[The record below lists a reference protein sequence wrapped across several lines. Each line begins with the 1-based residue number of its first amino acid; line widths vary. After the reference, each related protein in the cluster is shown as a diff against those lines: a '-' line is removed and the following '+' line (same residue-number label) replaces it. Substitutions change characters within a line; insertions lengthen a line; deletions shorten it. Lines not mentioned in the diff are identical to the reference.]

1 MGTYRDIR
9 VKFEV
14 ALNEATKP
22 TEIIGITNPEILSRV
37 NKTQIKSIE
46 SFLNNVPTGDPT
58 TKLLEKLN
66 GFGPA
71 DAKTFVEKCGKYTSV
86 DQVASNYQSEIGDK
100 TGFELYKI
108 KPDGAGRGEIW
119 LAWLIKDAKVS
130 GGGESFDLLVGKSKK
145 YEVKE
150 YNIDSK
156 TGKLATNNSP
166 FRLGNAGALS
176 NFKFGDKMTHV
187 VDIAIELGK
196 LDTKSLP
203 NDLID
208 LHKKATTLTN
218 IKSKYGTSADFKR
231 GEISQA
237 KFKAACDF
245 IVSASNYIA
254 LGSQSDYNIVT
265 FSSTS
270 AGNPNLSYI
279 LPSGTT
285 KDNIEKLDFK
295 IGDAIDLNNL
305 NSIVSIQRMLVKVD
319 YIRSGL
325 STLIDDINDGLN
337 NVMNKYKGV
346 TWIVFRKS
354 SMNVSSDII
363 RVPSASSNEEALKI
377 LNDAYGNIFNVSSAS
392 VRVKESV

>member
-1 MGTYRDIR
+1 
-9 VKFEV
+9 
-14 ALNEATKP
+14 
-22 TEIIGITNPEILSRV
+22 
-37 NKTQIKSIE
+37 
-46 SFLNNVPTGDPT
+46 
-58 TKLLEKLN
+58 
-66 GFGPA
+66 
-71 DAKTFVEKCGKYTSV
+71 
-86 DQVASNYQSEIGDK
+86 
-100 TGFELYKI
+100 
-108 KPDGAGRGEIW
+108 
-119 LAWLIKDAKVS
+119 
-130 GGGESFDLLVGKSKK
+130 
-145 YEVKE
+145 
-150 YNIDSK
+150 
-156 TGKLATNNSP
+156 
-166 FRLGNAGALS
+166 
-176 NFKFGDKMTHV
+176 MTHV

>member
-1 MGTYRDIR
+1 MSTYKDVK

-14 ALNEATKP
+14 ALNEANKLTKV
-22 TEIIGITNPEILSRV
+22 IGITNPEILSRV
-37 NKTQIKSIE
+37 NKTQAKNIE
-46 SFLNNVPTGDPT
+46 SFFSNVPAGDPT
-58 TKLLEKLN
+58 TKLLEKIN
-66 GFGPA
+66 SFGTE
-71 DAKTFVEKCGKYTSV
+71 DAKTFVEKCGKYSSV
-86 DQVASNYQSEIGDK
+86 DQVASNYKSEIRDK
-100 TGFELYKI
+100 TGFKLYKI

-150 YNIDSK
+150 YNIKD
-156 TGKLATNNSP
+156 GKIATINSP

-176 NFKFGDKMTHV
+176 NFKFGDKLAHV
-187 VDIAIELGK
+187 VDIAREVSK

-208 LHKKATTLTN
+208 LHKKANTLIN
-218 IKSKYGTSADFKR
+218 LKSNYSISADFKR

-237 KFKAACDF
+237 KFNAACDF

-270 AGNPNLSYI
+270 TGNPNLSYI
-279 LPSGTT
+279 LPNGTS

-305 NSIVSIQRMLVKVD
+305 NSIMSIQRMLVKVD

-325 STLIDDINDGLN
+325 STLIDDINEGLD
-337 NVMNKYKGV
+337 NVMDKYKGI

-354 SMNVSSDII
+354 SMNVSSDIL
-363 RVPSASSNEEALKI
+363 RVPSASSNEDALKN
-377 LNDAYGNIFNVSSAS
+377 LKDTYGDIFKISSAS
-392 VRVKESV
+392 VRVKEAT